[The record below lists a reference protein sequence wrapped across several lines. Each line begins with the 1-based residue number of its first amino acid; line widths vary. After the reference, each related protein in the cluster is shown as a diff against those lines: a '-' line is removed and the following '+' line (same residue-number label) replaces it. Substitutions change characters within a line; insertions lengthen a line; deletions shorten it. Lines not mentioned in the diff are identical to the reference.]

1 MLHLN
6 EDRVDV
12 KEKEEER
19 KGTKNKNKRGI
30 HWKAA
35 IHVNLI

>member
-1 MLHLN
+1 LLHLN

-12 KEKEEER
+12 KEKEEEEC

-30 HWKAA
+30 H
-35 IHVNLI
+35 